1 MKSVFFIGGLKNHNR
16 ELRFADPHNMKLHTF
31 VVTPSGEDQTLS
43 CVAIGDKPISYSW
56 YKNSH
61 HVPKERRDFLLNVQ
75 GPQLVLKELTSVDSG
90 NYTCRAK
97 NKYDEIE
104 FQFQLKVQGI
114 PNYFHRVKYRN
125 FTKFPGVEI
134 LWKGKVAA

>member
-31 VVTPSGEDQTLS
+31 VVTPSGEDQTFS

-75 GPQLVLKELTSVDSG
+75 GPQLVLKELTSADSG

-97 NKYDEIE
+97 NKYGEIE

-114 PNYFHRVKYRN
+114 PNYLHCVKYRN
-125 FTKFPGVEI
+125 FT
-134 LWKGKVAA
+134 